1 VPVRPIDPSSTA
13 DRAAWGRMRLILF
26 DDLDPAFNA
35 ADMAAFEA
43 RHEQQVFLAFVG
55 DDSDSAAAHGG
66 GEADPAEKAAGD
78 MAVGFAEAALRNLV
92 DGCLSSPV
100 GYLEAIYVDPAARG
114 LGLGRALLDAAIE
127 WAREQGCTEFATD
140 SELSDAP
147 AQDFHRAMGMK
158 EAYRIVQFRR
168 EI

>member
-1 VPVRPIDPSSTA
+1 MPVRPIDPSSTA

-26 DDLDPAFNA
+26 NDLDPAFNA

-43 RHEQQVFLAFVG
+43 RYEQQVFLAF
-55 DDSDSAAAHGG
+55 DSDRAAAHGG
-66 GEADPAEKAAGD
+66 GEADPAEKAARD
-78 MAVGFAEAALRNLV
+78 MAVGFAEVALRNLV

-127 WAREQGCTEFATD
+127 WARERGCAEFATD

-147 AQDFHRAMGMK
+147 AQAFHRAMGMT
-158 EAYRIVQFRR
+158 ETYRIVQFRR